1 MLQSVMMRPVRPSLL
16 LLAAAGFLCGA
27 SSIALAQG
35 LQPGGSMLP
44 ADRFFEQKP
53 QEAKPQEPRSVDPRF
68 VEPKPARPSEQPV
81 ASGETKAKPKV
92 AARPKAKPA
101 PAPARETALTTD
113 PRVTFTPDTAVL
125 TALASERY
133 LGIAESGGWQPIP
146 KGVTLQLGAKSPAVG
161 LLRRRLALSGDIDS
175 SLENGQVFDAA
186 VLAGVKRFQMRHGLR
201 QTGIVSGRTLAELNV
216 SAEQRFRQLASSA
229 QRLAGSNFAF
239 GPRYV
244 VVNIPSASVEA
255 VEDGV
260 VKRRYVAVVGKPD
273 RASPTV
279 ETRITSVNLNPTWT
293 VPTSIIKKD
302 IIPKMQK
309 DPSYL
314 AKSKI
319 RILNNKGEEINASA
333 INWSTERAAAFTL
346 RQDPGVGNSLGQI
359 KIDMPNKLAVYM
371 HDTPSKKLFGRDDR
385 FHSSGCVRVENVKD
399 FAAWLLEHTPGY
411 AHALAT
417 GWDRA
422 AIETGIASKERK
434 DIRLKQ
440 AVPVAWVYMT
450 GYATADGTVH
460 FRPDVYDLDRIGGQP
475 QPTDAAPGLQAKLN

>member
-1 MLQSVMMRPVRPSLL
+1 MHHHLNLIAAVA
-16 LLAAAGFLCGA
+16 LLAAAPSLVV
-27 SSIALAQG
+27 AQG
-35 LQPGGSMLP
+35 LQQGGSTLP
-44 ADRFFEQKP
+44 SDRFFEP
-53 QEAKPQEPRSVDPRF
+53 RPAEAKP
-68 VEPKPARPSEQPV
+68 VEARPAESRPAESRPADARVARPSEEP
-81 ASGETKAKPKV
+81 AAGEARPKPKV
-92 AARPKAKPA
+92 AAKPKAKPA
-101 PAPARETALTTD
+101 PAPARETALTSD
-113 PRVTFTPDTAVL
+113 PRITFTPDTAAL

-133 LGIAESGGWQPIP
+133 LGIAESGGWRPIP
-146 KGVTLQLGAKSPAVG
+146 AGVTLQAGSKGASVG
-161 LLRRRLALSGDIDS
+161 LLRRRLALSGDLTSGD
-175 SLENGQVFDAA
+175 EDGQNFDASLTA
-186 VLAGVKRFQMRHGLR
+186 AVKRFQMRHGLR
-201 QTGIVSGRTLAELNV
+201 QTGVVSGRTLAELNV
-216 SAEQRFRQLASSA
+216 TAQQRFRQLASSA
-229 QRLAGSNFAF
+229 ERLAGSNFPF
-239 GPRYV
+239 GQRYV

-309 DPSYL
+309 DPGYL
-314 AKSKI
+314 AKNKI

-333 INWSTERAAAFTL
+333 IDWKTERAAAFTL
-346 RQDPGVGNSLGQI
+346 RQDPGTGNSLGLI

-371 HDTPSKKLFGRDDR
+371 HDTPTKKLFGRDDR

-411 AHALAT
+411 GHAMAT
-417 GWDRA
+417 GWDKA

-434 DIRLKQ
+434 DVRLKQ

-460 FRPDVYDLDRIGGQP
+460 FRPDVYSMDRIGSTQP
-475 QPTDAAPGLQAKLN
+475 QPADGALGSPQAKLN